1 MTPTVITTTADLTD
15 LCNSYAQCDY
25 VTVDTEFMRERTYWP
40 ILCLVQVGRPRFEDE
55 TDADWERHG
64 AAIIDPLAKGIDLA
78 PLYALMSDESVLKVF
93 HAARQDV
100 EIFVK
105 QAGAVPKPLFDTQI
119 AGMVCGFG
127 DQVGYEK
134 LVRGIVNVGLDKS
147 SRFTDWAKRP
157 LSEKQLDYALGDVT
171 HLRQIYE
178 FFADKL
184 EQEGRAHWLTQEM
197 DILEAI
203 ETYRVEPEDAW
214 QRLKMRGPNARLF
227 GAAQALA
234 AWREE
239 TAQRKDVPRNRV
251 LKDDALLEIAAARP
265 KTADALTSGRMSRR
279 ESLSRDAIQELL
291 DLVANA
297 PSVTPPKPA
306 REAFRPDARQSA
318 LSDLLR
324 TLLRANAS
332 KANVA
337 ERLVASAADLDQ
349 IAMHDEPDVAAMQG
363 WRRELFGDDALRLK
377 RGEVAL
383 SAGPDGVVV
392 IELGAQP
399 A

>member
-1 MTPTVITTTADLTD
+1 MTPTVITTTDALTD
-15 LCNSYAQCDY
+15 LCNIYARCDY

-55 TDADWERHG
+55 SDTNWERDG
-64 AAIIDPLAKGIDLA
+64 AVIIDPLANDIDLA
-78 PLYALMSDESVLKVF
+78 PLYALMADESVLKVF

-134 LVRGIVNVGLDKS
+134 LVRGIVDVSLDKS

-157 LSEKQLDYALGDVT
+157 LSQKQLDYALGDVT
-171 HLRQIYE
+171 HLRDIYE
-178 FFADKL
+178 FFAEKL

-214 QRLKMRGPNARLF
+214 QRLKMRGPNAKLF
-227 GAAQALA
+227 GAAKALA
-234 AWREE
+234 AWREAE
-239 TAQRKDVPRNRV
+239 AQRKDVPRNRV

-265 KTADALTSGRMSRR
+265 KTAEALTSGRMSRR
-279 ESLSRDAIQELL
+279 ESLSRDAVQELL
-291 DLVANA
+291 DLMASA
-297 PSVTPPKPA
+297 ESVTPPKPA
-306 REAFRPDARQSA
+306 RESFRPDARQSA

-383 SAGPDGVVV
+383 SAGPEGVVV